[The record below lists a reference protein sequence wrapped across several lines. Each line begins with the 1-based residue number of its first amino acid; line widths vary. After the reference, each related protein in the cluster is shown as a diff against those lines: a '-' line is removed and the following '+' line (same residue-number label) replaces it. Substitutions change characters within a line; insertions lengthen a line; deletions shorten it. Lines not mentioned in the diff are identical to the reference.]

1 VKERADEQVRVAK
14 EAGIKA
20 EPVGT
25 RWV

>member
-1 VKERADEQVRVAK
+1 VERQREQMRQA
-14 EAGIKA
+14 ESAGIKA